1 MKNDQKRHL
10 AALAE
15 RFAAGKIGRRRF
27 LRDAALLG
35 FAAGGAGLLAGRR
48 PLSLF
53 PTARAAGHESSA
65 QAPEVT
71 AWLKDVGSAFRGKN
85 VVIKYATEATPPS
98 QVLSTLV
105 ADDFTRHTGIEVQVE
120 IVPLEQVLQKLTQDV
135 AGGLGSYDL
144 YYLDQSWMASFSN
157 DTVDPREIYAGK
169 PDLAMP
175 NYDFDD
181 FLPPL
186 TEGISMFRGKMV
198 GVPFDIPIFIVMYR
212 KDIYDKLGL
221 VAPTTYPHY
230 LENARAVQKAMG
242 GEIFGTT
249 GQMKSGH
256 YSLEC
261 DWTNWLWG
269 HGGSIFGPDGKF
281 AGNDER
287 GIEAMEYWIRLKEN
301 MPPDVLNWTWDGEFT
316 SMAQGLAAQVY
327 SWGEFFPGLDNPENS
342 EVAGLPRAL
351 FAAATVA
358 PAQPRRS
365 GARRNPRLRAPRR
378 QRARGL
384 KALEEYRRGVGF
396 RAVGIVGRYE
406 HSRLAGGRRRK
417 PHAAQHLRRRA
428 RARQSAPRRGIDP
441 PFRCHPQGDRRQHG
455 IGAGSSGVGG
465 GLERHHSGRTG
476 AVFRRRAQI
485 GQSDDGWNRQRSR
498 PRLFALLIPRAIR
511 AAARRRRARR
521 DERRLR
527 FGSRQFD
534 HRRQGRGVERSR

>member
-342 EVAGLPRAL
+342 EVAGLLEPSLPLQPSRLRSPAEAGHGEIPGSAHQGGSAL
-351 FAAATVA
+351 AVSRHSKNIDAAWVFAQWGSSADMNIRVSLVGGGAS
-358 PAQPRRS
+358 PMRRS
-365 GARRNPRLRAPRR
+365 TYEDARVRAK
-378 QRARGL
+378 AR
-384 KALEEYRRGVGF
+384 
-396 RAVGIVGRYE
+396 
-406 HSRLAGGRRRK
+406 
-417 PHAAQHLRRRA
+417 P
-428 RARQSAPRRGIDP
+428 
-441 PFRCHPQGDRRQHG
+441 
-455 IGAGSSGVGG
+455 GAGST
-465 GLERHHSGRTG
+465 RHFDVTRKAIENSMGSEPDHPAWVEASNGIIPVELGRFFAGEHKSAKATMDG
-476 AVFRRRAQI
+476 IAKEVDRAF
-485 GQSDDGWNRQRSR
+485 SR
-498 PRLFALLIPRAIR
+498 Y
-511 AAARRRRARR
+511 
-521 DERRLR
+521 
-527 FGSRQFD
+527 
-534 HRRQGRGVERSR
+534 